1 MNQQKI
7 TASDSSKNPAIV
19 IGGSIAGM
27 LAARVL
33 ADHFENV
40 IIIETDKLPDYPSIR
55 KGVAQSV
62 QPHVLFTKGYRILE
76 ELFPGISTSLSAAG
90 AISIDWAKEFHY
102 FTDARWN
109 ANNSDDSDIV
119 SVTCSRPLIEWAIRQ
134 KLTQFSNVQFLEQ
147 HRVTGLLTN
156 PNKTA
161 ITGVCLH
168 SLVDKTSNSMPASL
182 VVDAA
187 GRRSNAPQWL
197 ESLGFTP
204 PPETII
210 NPFLGYATRRYRQ
223 PEGFTSDWKVLLIS
237 QQPPTNTRLGYL
249 AKIENGEWIATLG
262 GYGRDFPPTDE
273 AGFLEYASTLASPKF
288 YEAIQ
293 NAQPI
298 SPIYAHRATANRMR
312 HYEKIKLPLGFVAL
326 GDAVCAL
333 CPVYGQGMTVSALSA
348 IVLRDWL
355 KTSQNSK
362 TLALGN
368 PVNFQKNLAKSN
380 QLSWMLATSQ
390 DSRFPTTAGKNE
402 PGMLGSMLGGVLGWY
417 MQQLQVMASEQASIQ
432 TMFME
437 VAHLLKSPIVL
448 YHPKLILRVLA
459 RSLTSVNQ

>member
-1 MNQQKI
+1 MNQQEL
-7 TASDSSKNPAIV
+7 TDFERGKNQAIV

-33 ADHFENV
+33 ADSFKRV
-40 IIIETDKLPDYPSIR
+40 IIIETDQLPNHASIR

-76 ELFPGISTSLSAAG
+76 ELFPGIGTSLSNAG

-102 FTDARWN
+102 FTKGRWSATN
-109 ANNSDDSDIV
+109 LDDSDIV
-119 SVTCSRPLIEWAIRQ
+119 SITCSRPLIEWAIRQ
-134 KLTQFSNVQFLEQ
+134 KLNNFSNVQFLEQ
-147 HRVTGLLTN
+147 HRATGLLSN
-156 PNKTA
+156 PNQTA

-168 SLVDKTSNSMPASL
+168 SLVDNTSNSIPATL

-197 ESLGFTP
+197 KNLGFTP
-204 PPETII
+204 PPETVV

-237 QQPPTNTRLGYL
+237 QQPPSNTRLGYL

-262 GYGRDFPPTDE
+262 GYGHDFAPTDE
-273 AGFLEYASTLASPKF
+273 AGFLEYARTLSSPKF
-288 YEAIQ
+288 YEAIKE
-293 NAQPI
+293 AQPI
-298 SPIYAHRATANRMR
+298 SPIYAHRATTNRMR

-348 IVLRDWL
+348 IVLKDWL
-355 KTSQNSK
+355 NTSSMS
-362 TLALGN
+362 N
-368 PVNFQKNLAKSN
+368 PTSFQKNLAKSN
-380 QLSWMLATSQ
+380 QLHWMIATSQ
-390 DSRFPTTAGKNE
+390 DSRFPTTAGRNQSGK
-402 PGMLGSMLGGVLGWY
+402 LDKVLGWY
-417 MQQLQVMASEQASIQ
+417 MQQLEIMASEQSSIQ
-432 TMFME
+432 TLVME
-437 VAHLLKSPIVL
+437 IAHLLKSPIAL
-448 YHPKLILRVLA
+448 YHPSIVLRVLA
-459 RSLTSVNQ
+459 RSLSPVKD